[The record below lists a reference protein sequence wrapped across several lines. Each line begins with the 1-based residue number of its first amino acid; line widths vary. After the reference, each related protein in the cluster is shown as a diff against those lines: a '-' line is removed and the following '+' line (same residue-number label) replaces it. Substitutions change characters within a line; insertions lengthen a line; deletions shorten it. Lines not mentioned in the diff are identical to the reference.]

1 MTLSGSYKIAVPP
14 KGRQRKNISNNKSS
28 LKIMDSNNDIKSSN
42 NMNQKNTIN
51 NNNIA
56 YDKNFNDFSPKQKI
70 TLPPELS
77 FNSDNTDLDLVD
89 YNTAITKD
97 KRSFFQ
103 IFLSISQKRQI
114 FIFCFIQDHNILVLK
129 ISLFI
134 FCLINYFMVNL
145 FFFNNNVIHKIFID
159 KAKYNFGYQIKY
171 ILLSSLISCI
181 FLYIAK
187 FIFTFQQSP
196 KQLIQVIK
204 CIDFSLII
212 FILLFIFYWV
222 YIGSFC
228 SVFIKTQKHLIANF
242 FITFIVC
249 AIYELIFTIISCIM
263 RIISLKKK
271 ETPKVYL
278 ISQILV
284 SLKK

>member
-1 MTLSGSYKIAVPP
+1 
-14 KGRQRKNISNNKSS
+14 
-28 LKIMDSNNDIKSSN
+28 
-42 NMNQKNTIN
+42 
-51 NNNIA
+51 
-56 YDKNFNDFSPKQKI
+56 
-70 TLPPELS
+70 
-77 FNSDNTDLDLVD
+77 
-89 YNTAITKD
+89 
-97 KRSFFQ
+97 
-103 IFLSISQKRQI
+103 
-114 FIFCFIQDHNILVLK
+114 
-129 ISLFI
+129 
-134 FCLINYFMVNL
+134 MVNL
-145 FFFNNNVIHKIFID
+145 FFFNNKVMHKIVID

-212 FILLFIFYWV
+212 FILLFIFYWI